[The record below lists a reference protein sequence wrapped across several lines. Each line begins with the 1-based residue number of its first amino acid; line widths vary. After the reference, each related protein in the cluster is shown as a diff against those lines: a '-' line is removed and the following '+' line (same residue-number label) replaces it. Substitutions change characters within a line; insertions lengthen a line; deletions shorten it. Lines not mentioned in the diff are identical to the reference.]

1 MLINILLY
9 CVFFSRHQQL
19 TKLLSR
25 YIHDPLHHKPSESHG
40 KYFSRVSSRDENKND
55 DYGDDDNSGTLTRLY
70 VFYHVSS
77 PTSSV
82 LLDTVFSNPEWRC
95 HPADSSHVGRL
106 RGDNLWF
113 AFPLAGQK
121 HLHTVPPHDHVPKVF
136 TKRTVCTF
144 LTRSTYFTVC
154 CVSVDVSSAVF
165 PGCPTRSTWEP
176 SELACSIPCSAS
188 MEK

>member
-25 YIHDPLHHKPSESHG
+25 HIHDPLHHKPSESHG
-40 KYFSRVSSRDENKND
+40 KYFSRVSSRDENKSD
-55 DYGDDDNSGTLTRLY
+55 DYDDDNGDDNSGTLTLLY

-136 TKRTVCTF
+136 TKKRVH
-144 LTRSTYFTVC
+144 
-154 CVSVDVSSAVF
+154 VSHKVNIF
-165 PGCPTRSTWEP
+165 HCLLR
-176 SELACSIPCSAS
+176 LR
-188 MEK
+188 